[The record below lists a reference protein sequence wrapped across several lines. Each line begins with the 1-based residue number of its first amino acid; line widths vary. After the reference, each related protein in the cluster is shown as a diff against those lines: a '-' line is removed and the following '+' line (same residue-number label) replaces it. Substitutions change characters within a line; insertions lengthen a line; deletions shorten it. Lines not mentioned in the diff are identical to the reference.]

1 MNVSKGVIVVAAL
14 VLLVAVVIGV
24 LITRG
29 DSVSDPSSAR
39 TCQELVSRSA
49 KVVRDIVKDLGIKT
63 REDLE
68 EDDPENPFRGLDEPF
83 ESFKKRAE
91 ELQCDQSELRR
102 LACESYEG
110 LDAQGPVAREFL
122 AEFVQNCR

>member
-1 MNVSKGVIVVAAL
+1 VNISRSAVVLAL
-14 VLLVAVVIGV
+14 VVVIAVVIAV

-29 DSVSDPSSAR
+29 DSGTDPASAR
-39 TCQELVSRSA
+39 SCEELVSRSA
-49 KVVRDIVKDLGIKT
+49 KVVRDIVNDLGTKT
-63 REDLE
+63 REQLE
-68 EDDPENPFRGLDEPF
+68 EDDPEDPFRGLDEPF
-83 ESFKKRAE
+83 ESFENRAE
-91 ELQCDQSELRR
+91 QLQCDQSELRR